1 MNIANLQPGT
11 GTAGTIGID
20 KVCGIVFNGAAA
32 ATGTGTACSF
42 STPFRVGV
50 HFDGSEALAAAS
62 ADADN
67 GDAYE
72 AIENAIT
79 AGTGAGTVGE
89 GVGYNGFYLAYWQ
102 NTC

>member
-1 MNIANLQPGT
+1 MSIPNLQPGT

-20 KVCGIVFNGAAA
+20 KVCGIVWNGAADQA
-32 ATGTGTACSF
+32 GTGTACSY

-50 HFDGSEALAAAS
+50 HFDSSEAISTALANND
-62 ADADN
+62 DA
-67 GDAYE
+67 DAYE

-79 AGTGAGTVGE
+79 PGTGTGTVGE

-102 NTC
+102 NSC

>member
-20 KVCGIVFNGAAA
+20 KVCGIVFNGAASQ
-32 ATGTGTACSF
+32 TTTGTACTF

-50 HFDGSEALAAAS
+50 HFDSSEAISTAIAN
-62 ADADN
+62 ADDA
-67 GDAYE
+67 DAYE
-72 AIENAIT
+72 AIENAYT
-79 AGTGAGTVGE
+79 PGAGTGTVGE

>member
-1 MNIANLQPGT
+1 MSIANLQPGT

-32 ATGTGTACSF
+32 ATGTGTACSY

-50 HFDGSEALAAAS
+50 HFDGSEAIDAGAAGTIDQN
-62 ADADN
+62 DAFIN
-67 GDAYE
+67 
-72 AIENAIT
+72 IENAIGP
-79 AGTGAGTVGE
+79 AQTVGE
-89 GVGYNGFYLAYWQ
+89 GVGYNGFYLAFWQ